1 MLYLALKKDLEKI
14 SLAQKY
20 VLSNYE
26 LFNARVAIECI
37 IDTAIHRVE
46 SLRGES
52 EKRVVWLH
60 N

>member
-14 SLAQKY
+14 SLAQKH
-20 VLSNYE
+20 VLSDYE
-26 LFNARVAIECI
+26 LLDAQETIRYI
-37 IDTAIHRVE
+37 IDAAIHRVE

-52 EKRVVWLH
+52 EKRVVQPH